1 MGTLLFK
8 RVDERGTI
16 EMNAALQQLE
26 QDMAAASLDALL
38 VTDPKHVYYLTG
50 FASNPHERFLG
61 LLLIRGEEPVLI
73 VPALDAEAAHAA
85 SSVKTILTHSDTDNP
100 YALLKSRFGSVS
112 PGSIGIE
119 KEHFSVSRYELLAE
133 AVAAGSYQDI
143 GHLLRAMRAVKTP
156 EEVRIMKHAA
166 ELVEEVLRRGLA
178 HVKAGV
184 SEIELVAELE
194 YLMKKVGASGPSFD
208 TMVLSGPNTA
218 LPHGVP
224 GERLIQPGDLLMF
237 DLGVYAGGYA
247 SDITRTFAVGE
258 VDSRLRD
265 IYSAVLA
272 ANEAGIAA
280 SVAGASFGSVD
291 KAARDVI
298 EAAGFGEY
306 FMHRVGH
313 GLGMDTHEYPSL
325 HGLNTDIIQNG
336 NVFTVEPGIY
346 VPGLGGVRIEDDV
359 LVTAEGPQ
367 TLTSFPKEWTVLNL

>member
-1 MGTLLFK
+1 
-8 RVDERGTI
+8 
-16 EMNAALQQLE
+16 MNLALQKLE
-26 QDMAAASLDALL
+26 QNMAGERLDALL

-85 SSVKTILTHSDTDNP
+85 SSVKNILTHSDTDNP
-100 YALLKSRFGSVS
+100 YVLLKSRFGTSR
-112 PGSIGIE
+112 PGTLGIE
-119 KEHFSVSRYELLAE
+119 KEHFSVSRYEQLAE
-133 AVAAGSYQDI
+133 AVGASSYTDI

-156 EEVRIMKHAA
+156 EEVAIMKQAA
-166 ELVEEVLRRGLA
+166 EQVEEVLRRGLA
-178 HVKAGV
+178 HVKAGI

-208 TMVLSGPNTA
+208 TMVLSGPKTA

-237 DLGVYAGGYA
+237 DLGVYTGGYA

-258 VDSRLRD
+258 VDSKLRD
-265 IYSAVLA
+265 IYDTVLA

-280 SVAGASFGSVD
+280 SVAGATFGSVD
-291 KAARDVI
+291 QAARAVI
-298 EAAGFGEY
+298 EAAGYGEY

-325 HGLNTDIIQNG
+325 HGLNTDVIENG

-346 VPGLGGVRIEDDV
+346 VPNLGGVRIEDDV

-367 TLTSFPKEWTVLNL
+367 TLTSFPKEWTVLSL

>member
-1 MGTLLFK
+1 
-8 RVDERGTI
+8 
-16 EMNAALQQLE
+16 MNEALKSLE
-26 QDMAAASLDALL
+26 QGMAGQGLDALL

-73 VPALDAEAAHAA
+73 VPALDYEAAHAA

-100 YALLKSRFGSVS
+100 YELLKSRFGGKA
-112 PGSIGIE
+112 PGQFGLE
-119 KEHFSVSRYELLAE
+119 KDHFSVSRYELLSA
-133 AVAAGSYQDI
+133 AVPAGKFSDI
-143 GHLLRAMRAVKTP
+143 GPLLRAMRAKKTP
-156 EEVRIMKHAA
+156 DEVRRMKHAA
-166 ELVEEVLRRGLA
+166 ELVEEVLRRGLS
-178 HVKAGV
+178 HIKSGV
-184 SEIELVAELE
+184 SELELVAELE

-224 GERLIQPGDLLMF
+224 GERIIQPGDLLMF
-237 DLGVYAGGYA
+237 DMGVYAAGYA

-258 VDSRLRD
+258 VDAKLVE
-265 IYSAVLA
+265 IYNTVLA
-272 ANEAGIAA
+272 ANMAGIAA
-280 SVAGASFGSVD
+280 SRAGATFGSVD

-298 EAAGFGEY
+298 EAAGYGEY

-325 HGLNTDIIQNG
+325 HGLNEDIIEHG
-336 NVFTVEPGIY
+336 YVFTVEPGIY

-359 LVTAEGPQ
+359 FITSEGPV
-367 TLTSFPKEWTVLNL
+367 TLTGFPKELTVLHL

>member
-1 MGTLLFK
+1 MGTLLFQ

-16 EMNAALQQLE
+16 EMNEALLKLE
-26 QDMAAASLDALL
+26 QGLTGGGLDALL

-73 VPALDAEAAHAA
+73 VPALDAEAAQAA
-85 SSVKTILTHSDTDNP
+85 SSVRTILTHSDTDNP
-100 YALLKSRFGSVS
+100 YELLKSRFGGAN
-112 PGSIGIE
+112 PGSFGIE
-119 KEHFSVSRYELLAE
+119 KEHFTVSRYELLAD
-133 AVAAGSYQDI
+133 AIPAGAFSDI
-143 GHLLRAMRAVKTP
+143 GRLLRAMRAIKTP

-184 SEIELVAELE
+184 SEHELVAELE
-194 YLMKKVGASGPSFD
+194 YLMKKTGASGPSFD

-224 GERLIQPGDLLMF
+224 GERIIQPGDLLMF
-237 DLGVYAGGYA
+237 DLGVYAAGYA

-258 VDSRLRD
+258 VDSKLID
-265 IYSAVLA
+265 IYNTVLA

-280 SVAGASFGSVD
+280 SVAGATFGSVD

-298 EAAGFGEY
+298 EAAGYGEY

-325 HGLNTDIIQNG
+325 HGLNTDIIANG

-346 VPGLGGVRIEDDV
+346 VPNLGGVRIEDDV

-367 TLTSFPKEWTVLNL
+367 TLTSFPKELTVLSL

>member
-1 MGTLLFK
+1 MNEALLK
-8 RVDERGTI
+8 
-16 EMNAALQQLE
+16 LE
-26 QDMAAASLDALL
+26 QGLTEGGLDALL

-100 YALLKSRFGSVS
+100 YELLKSRFGGAA
-112 PGSIGIE
+112 PGSFGIE
-119 KEHFSVSRYELLAE
+119 KEHFSVSRYELLAD
-133 AVAAGSYQDI
+133 AIPAGAFSDI
-143 GHLLRAMRAVKTP
+143 GHLLRAMRAMKTP
-156 EEVRIMKHAA
+156 EEIRIMKHAA
-166 ELVEEVLRRGLA
+166 ELVEEVLRRGLS
-178 HVKAGV
+178 HVKAGI
-184 SEIELVAELE
+184 SENELVAELE
-194 YLMKKVGASGPSFD
+194 YLMKKAGASGPSFD

-224 GERLIQPGDLLMF
+224 GERKIQPGDLLMF
-237 DLGVYAGGYA
+237 DLGVYAAGYA

-258 VDSRLRD
+258 IDSKLID
-265 IYSAVLA
+265 IYNTVLA

-280 SVAGASFGSVD
+280 SVAGATFGSVD

-298 EAAGFGEY
+298 EAAGYGEY

-325 HGLNTDIIQNG
+325 HGLNTDIIANG

-346 VPGLGGVRIEDDV
+346 VPNLGGVRIEDDV
-359 LVTAEGPQ
+359 LVTSEGPQ
-367 TLTSFPKEWTVLNL
+367 TLTSFPKELTVLSL